1 MLTLKMA
8 LTPSRGTALYS
19 LRPTFPV
26 DTSFHL
32 YSHTGLG
39 GAGGVE
45 SGVALIFQVKLRD
58 SQEIC
63 HPVGHPV

>member
-8 LTPSRGTALYS
+8 LTPSGGTALYS

-39 GAGGVE
+39 GVGGG

>member
-8 LTPSRGTALYS
+8 LTPSGGTALYS

-39 GAGGVE
+39 GAGG
-45 SGVALIFQVKLRD
+45 GDQGL
-58 SQEIC
+58 
-63 HPVGHPV
+63 P

>member
-8 LTPSRGTALYS
+8 LTPSGGTALYS
-19 LRPTFPV
+19 LRSTFPV

-39 GAGGVE
+39 GAGG
-45 SGVALIFQVKLRD
+45 GDQGL
-58 SQEIC
+58 
-63 HPVGHPV
+63 P